1 MAHGSHA
8 STSFTHLIAAC
19 VDIPETTAVCD
30 SLASAQVT
38 CMHLR
43 LHVPGV
49 RDRAF
54 CELDWR
60 SGGHTVGVA
69 LLHWVYGD
77 ADLIIVYVP

>member
-8 STSFTHLIAAC
+8 STPFTHLIAAC

-43 LHVPGV
+43 LQVSGVGV
-49 RDRAF
+49 RAS
-54 CELDWR
+54 CELD
-60 SGGHTVGVA
+60 
-69 LLHWVYGD
+69 
-77 ADLIIVYVP
+77 